1 MYGQKARG
9 RQLTG
14 FENALAAQI
23 ESASAAVPPTFR
35 FAHPG
40 IKDLILKEG
49 RHIFLQEVPHPDQ
62 IITEDPLLDPY
73 DATREPTIGIFTQH
87 GTGIIPAA
95 GIGGRHE
102 WILRLV
108 LRAGTG
114 LETAK
119 EHLEDLVEYLEF
131 DLPGE
136 FGGFAILT
144 VVIESRP
151 LVFVRRE
158 DDHAYCE
165 AVLRFMVVPTT

>member
-1 MYGQKARG
+1 MQD
-9 RQLTG
+9 RQ
-14 FENALAAQI
+14 
-23 ESASAAVPPTFR
+23 PRP
-35 FAHPG
+35 
-40 IKDLILKEG
+40 
-49 RHIFLQEVPHPDQ
+49 
-62 IITEDPLLDPY
+62 
-73 DATREPTIGIFTQH
+73 
-87 GTGIIPAA
+87 A

-108 LRAGTG
+108 LRAGTVF
-114 LETAK
+114 ETAK

-165 AVLRFMVVPTT
+165 AVLRFMVVPIT